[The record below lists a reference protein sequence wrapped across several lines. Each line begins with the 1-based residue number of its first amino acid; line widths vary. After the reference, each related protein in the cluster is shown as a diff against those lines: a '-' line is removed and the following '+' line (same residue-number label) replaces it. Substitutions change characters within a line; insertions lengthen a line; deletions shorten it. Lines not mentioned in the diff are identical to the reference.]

1 MKMKKSFIVMGLML
15 AASALTNCSKDDTA
29 ATDASDLR
37 QGFTLRAEYTP
48 IASDTRTTLDPA
60 TGKVAWDAEDEL
72 LVFCRETGTE
82 PASWEQYKFTTTE
95 EAAAQGIFTCPDI
108 AIDPAKSYDWYI
120 INNYAGNTKYM
131 KNPETGTITIGN
143 QTQTGSSTAH
153 LSDSDGIVGM
163 AQNVPGTQSPSIRM
177 NHIGSLM
184 KFTLVNKEDTPITPT
199 KITLSLGDDSVIAGF
214 YTIDYA
220 TGEVKIAGGYYKDT
234 SLTLKNA
241 PAIEPNGTF
250 DAYYVLAP
258 LTLASGDEFVIT
270 VTTDKGRS
278 EQNRTMTRE
287 VKFEAGKMNSATID
301 FTKDVV
307 KPIEVTLIDKI
318 ADLTAGTYFMA
329 GRTSETSYFLWTG
342 AIASQKDCETVPY
355 TYNTANH
362 TIESSD
368 KANEIE
374 LVATG
379 KPNTYYIK
387 SGAQYLY
394 SKSTDNRQ
402 LGLTDT
408 PTEWVFSDK
417 AGNNGLSALS
427 NKVYLMT
434 ATNASSAMI
443 RSYGKETQYTT
454 GIFFFKKN

>member
-184 KFTLVNKEDTPITPT
+184 KFTLVNKEDTPITQT

-258 LTLASGDEFVIT
+258 LTLASGDKFNIT
-270 VTTDKGRS
+270 VTTDKGIS
-278 EQNRTMTRE
+278 EQSRTMIQE
-287 VKFEAGKMNSATID
+287 VKFEAGKMNTATID
-301 FTKDVV
+301 VTLPKPEEASYTLLTDISELTVGSKIIIANLEAGKALGAQRSNNREGEAVTISGGNLIENPAATVSVLTVGQGTTNTGYFTLNDGDGYLYAAGSSKNYLKIENKVTVNSEWEITIAADGIATIKATGSNNRNWMRFNSDSDLFSCYRSGQKDV
-307 KPIEVTLIDKI
+307 
-318 ADLTAGTYFMA
+318 
-329 GRTSETSYFLWTG
+329 
-342 AIASQKDCETVPY
+342 
-355 TYNTANH
+355 
-362 TIESSD
+362 
-368 KANEIE
+368 
-374 LVATG
+374 
-379 KPNTYYIK
+379 YI
-387 SGAQYLY
+387 
-394 SKSTDNRQ
+394 
-402 LGLTDT
+402 
-408 PTEWVFSDK
+408 
-417 AGNNGLSALS
+417 
-427 NKVYLMT
+427 
-434 ATNASSAMI
+434 
-443 RSYGKETQYTT
+443 
-454 GIFFFKKN
+454 FKKN